1 MKLVDLENPFQYKIS
16 RVQMQCLKFKRVHKF
31 KVHLPREDEK
41 EDDLGEKRRPT
52 LKLPEILTFHGKLFS
67 KD

>member
-16 RVQMQCLKFKRVHKF
+16 RVQMQCLKFKRIHKF

-41 EDDLGEKRRPT
+41 EDGR
-52 LKLPEILTFHGKLFS
+52 FG
-67 KD
+67 